1 MGINNEDK
9 IVLIDIKIS
18 NLDVHISILNQDILD
33 NPEGDVEGKPIRQSV
48 LEEFQL
54 KRNALVMEKETLTN
68 QG

>member
-9 IVLIDIKIS
+9 IVLIDIKIF
-18 NLDVHISILNQDILD
+18 NLDLHISVLNQDILD
-33 NPEGDVEGKPIRQSV
+33 NPGGDVEGKPTRQSV

-54 KRNALVMEKETLTN
+54 KRNALVMEKEALTN